1 MAYDN
6 SARAAKA
13 QATRARVLA
22 AASASFLARGFAATT
37 IASVADEAGVS
48 QETIYKTFGSK
59 AALLK
64 AVYDVTLAGDD
75 DDVPLAERPE
85 ALAVI
90 HARSG
95 EEAVAAFAAL
105 AQVIGGRTD
114 PLVRMIMGSRDTDA
128 TLMAFVETIHQE
140 RRMGSAFWV
149 GHLHAA
155 GWLREDLDVERA
167 ADILWALNSYEPRWL
182 LTDRGW
188 SAEEF
193 TAWFVETLRHAL
205 LRPDTPPTPR
215 RHPGRRHC

>member
-13 QATRARVLA
+13 RATRARVIDA
-22 AASASFLARGFAATT
+22 ARASFLDRGYTGTT
-37 IASVADEAGVS
+37 IALVAEEAAVS

-75 DDVPLAERPE
+75 DDVPLAQRPE
-85 ALAVI
+85 ALA
-90 HARSG
+90 ALQAPSG
-95 EEAVAAFAAL
+95 EEAIAAYAAL
-105 AQVIGGRTD
+105 AMTISRRTD

-128 TLMAFVETIHQE
+128 ALSSFVDTIHQE
-140 RRMGSAFWV
+140 RRTGSAFWV

-155 GWLREDLDVERA
+155 GWLREDLDIERA

-188 SAEEF
+188 SPEEF
-193 TAWFVETLRHAL
+193 TSWLAQTLCRAL
-205 LRPDTPPTPR
+205 LR
-215 RHPGRRHC
+215 

>member
-13 QATRARVLA
+13 RATRARVIDA
-22 AASASFLARGFAATT
+22 ARASFLDRGYAGTT
-37 IASVADEAGVS
+37 IALVAEEAAVS

-75 DDVPLAERPE
+75 DDVPLAQRPE
-85 ALAVI
+85 ALA
-90 HARSG
+90 ALQAPSG
-95 EEAVAAFAAL
+95 EEAIAAYAAL
-105 AQVIGGRTD
+105 AMTISRRTD

-128 TLMAFVETIHQE
+128 ALSSFVDTIHQE
-140 RRMGSAFWV
+140 RRTGSAFWV

-155 GWLREDLDVERA
+155 GWLRDDLDIERA

-188 SAEEF
+188 SPEEF
-193 TAWFVETLRHAL
+193 TSWLARTLCRAL
-205 LRPDTPPTPR
+205 LR
-215 RHPGRRHC
+215 

>member
-13 QATRARVLA
+13 RATRTRVIDAAR
-22 AASASFLARGFAATT
+22 ASFLDRGYAGTT
-37 IASVADEAGVS
+37 IALVAEEAAVS

-75 DDVPLAERPE
+75 DDVPLAQRPE
-85 ALAVI
+85 ALA
-90 HARSG
+90 ALQAPSG
-95 EEAVAAFAAL
+95 EEAIAAYAAL
-105 AQVIGGRTD
+105 AMTISRRTD

-128 TLMAFVETIHQE
+128 ALSSFVDTIHQE
-140 RRMGSAFWV
+140 RRTGSAFWV

-155 GWLREDLDVERA
+155 GWLREDLDIERA

-188 SAEEF
+188 SPEEF
-193 TAWFVETLRHAL
+193 TSWLARTLCRAL
-205 LRPDTPPTPR
+205 LR
-215 RHPGRRHC
+215 

>member
-13 QATRARVLA
+13 RATRARVIDA
-22 AASASFLARGFAATT
+22 ARASFLDRGYAGTT
-37 IASVADEAGVS
+37 IALVAEEAAVS

-75 DDVPLAERPE
+75 DDVPLAQRPE
-85 ALAVI
+85 ALA
-90 HARSG
+90 ALQAASG
-95 EEAVAAFAAL
+95 EEAIAAYAAL
-105 AQVIGGRTD
+105 AMTISRRTD

-128 TLMAFVETIHQE
+128 ALSSFVDTIHQE
-140 RRMGSAFWV
+140 RRTGSAFWV

-155 GWLREDLDVERA
+155 GWLRDDLDIERA

-188 SAEEF
+188 SPEEF
-193 TAWFVETLRHAL
+193 TSWLARTLCRAL
-205 LRPDTPPTPR
+205 LR
-215 RHPGRRHC
+215 

>member
-13 QATRARVLA
+13 RATRARVLA
-22 AASASFLARGFAATT
+22 AARASFLDRGFAGTT
-37 IASVADEAGVS
+37 IALVADEAAVS
-48 QETIYKTFGSK
+48 PETIYKTFGSK

-75 DDVPLAERPE
+75 DDVPLAQRPE
-85 ALAVI
+85 ALAVL

-95 EEAVAAFAAL
+95 EEAVAAYARL
-105 AQVIGGRTD
+105 AQTISTRTD

-128 TLMAFVETIHQE
+128 TLLSFVETIHQE
-140 RRMGSAFWV
+140 RRNGSAFWV
-149 GHLHAA
+149 GRFHDA
-155 GWLREDLDVERA
+155 GWLRDDLDVERA

-188 SAEEF
+188 SADEF
-193 TAWFVETLRHAL
+193 TSWLTETLCHAL
-205 LRPDTPPTPR
+205 LP
-215 RHPGRRHC
+215 